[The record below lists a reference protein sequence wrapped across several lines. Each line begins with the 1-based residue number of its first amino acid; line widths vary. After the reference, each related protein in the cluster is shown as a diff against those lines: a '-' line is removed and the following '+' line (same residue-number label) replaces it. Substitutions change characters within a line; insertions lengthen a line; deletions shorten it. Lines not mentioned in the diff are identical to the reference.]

1 MPTSSKPG
9 VDQFVPLTL
18 PAELSPVVEAV
29 EALVGQELGG
39 PVVEVGVELVDHGL
53 ISEDREQTNRK
64 RWNGNQIS
72 SNNEL

>member
-1 MPTSSKPG
+1 M
-9 VDQFVPLTL
+9 
-18 PAELSPVVEAV
+18 EAV
-29 EALVGQELGG
+29 EALIGQELGG

-53 ISEDREQTNRK
+53 VSEDREQTNRK

>member
-1 MPTSSKPG
+1 M
-9 VDQFVPLTL
+9 
-18 PAELSPVVEAV
+18 EAV
-29 EALVGQELGG
+29 EALIGQELGG

-72 SNNEL
+72 SNDEL